1 LASTISPADA
11 PVAAVPHAG
20 FEIGGDSRSLVFRIA
35 GRAYACE
42 VSAVRE
48 VVPLDRLARL
58 PGADGTILGLINIR
72 GSIVTVVNAAAVL
85 HPGDAARKLSMVLVV
100 DVGVR
105 GVGLAVERVA
115 DVRAL
120 RPEEGY
126 TELDVREVVER
137 VVAISEDE

>member
-1 LASTISPADA
+1 M
-11 PVAAVPHAG
+11 
-20 FEIGGDSRSLVFRIA
+20 
-35 GRAYACE
+35 
-42 VSAVRE
+42 RE
-48 VVPLDRLARL
+48 VVPLLRLARL
-58 PGADGTILGLINIR
+58 PGAPLSVLGLINIR

-85 HPGDAARKLSMVLVV
+85 HPGDSAQPLTMVLVV

-120 RPEEGY
+120 RVEEGY
-126 TELDVREVVER
+126 TELDVREVVTR

>member
-1 LASTISPADA
+1 M
-11 PVAAVPHAG
+11 
-20 FEIGGDSRSLVFRIA
+20 
-35 GRAYACE
+35 
-42 VSAVRE
+42 RE
-48 VVPLDRLARL
+48 VVPLGRVTRL
-58 PGADGTILGLINIR
+58 PGAPDSVLGLINVR
-72 GSIVTVVNAAAVL
+72 GSIVTVVNAGAVL
-85 HPGDAARKLSMVLVV
+85 HPHDAGAPLRMVLIA

-126 TELDVREVVER
+126 TELDVRDVAMR